1 MTISNLTGEARRYIE
16 NARTI
21 WLIRQK
27 MKEDFIKTRKYIR
40 MAGNTTYNST
50 LVALDAIRP
59 QPVKG
64 RKG

>member
-1 MTISNLTGEARRYIE
+1 
-16 NARTI
+16 
-21 WLIRQK
+21 